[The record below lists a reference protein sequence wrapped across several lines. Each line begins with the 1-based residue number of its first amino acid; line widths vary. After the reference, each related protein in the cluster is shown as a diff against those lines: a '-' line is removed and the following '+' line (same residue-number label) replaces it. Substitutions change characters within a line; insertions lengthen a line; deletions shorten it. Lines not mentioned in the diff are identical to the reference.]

1 MNMRTILTRL
11 IVGVAI
17 TTLAA
22 LGADNTI
29 GTWKLNV
36 EQSKF
41 NPGALPI
48 KSLTVLREASDGG
61 VKVTVTGEAP
71 DGTAIN
77 ASYTAKYD
85 GHEVQVT
92 GNGPYDTIAIK
103 QVNASTLTD
112 QRKKVGTPYRATGVT
127 VVSSDGKMMT
137 LTTKGIGADGKP
149 FTGTLVFEKQ

>member
-1 MNMRTILTRL
+1 MRTILTRL
-11 IVGVAI
+11 TIGLAI
-17 TTLAA
+17 TTVTA

-29 GTWKLNV
+29 GTWKLNI

-41 NPGALPI
+41 NPGALPV

-61 VKVTVTGEAP
+61 VRVTVTGEAP

-85 GHEVQVT
+85 GQDVQVT
-92 GNGPYDTIAIK
+92 GNAPYDTIAIK

-112 QRKKVGTPYRATGVT
+112 ERKKVGTPYHATGET
-127 VVSSDGKMMT
+127 VISSDGKTMR

-149 FTGTLVFEKQ
+149 FTGMLVFEKQ